1 MLPEEFAFFLF
12 YVLPENTGS
21 TTKNSRGAGR
31 SSNRKTSQIG
41 YMNSEQLTVDSGQ
54 LTVDSGSG
62 QWTVEQAGPPWRKKN
77 SEEQVGGVTG
87 EPPKLDI

>member
-31 SSNRKTSQIG
+31 SSNRKTSKIW

-54 LTVDSGSG
+54 WTVDSGQWTVDSG
-62 QWTVEQAGPPWRKKN
+62 QWTVEQTGAGPGKSSQMGMSR
-77 SEEQVGGVTG
+77 SG
-87 EPPKLDI
+87 

>member
-21 TTKNSRGAGR
+21 TTKKSRGAGR

-41 YMNSEQLTVDSGQ
+41 YMNSEQLTVDS
-54 LTVDSGSG
+54 
-62 QWTVEQAGPPWRKKN
+62 
-77 SEEQVGGVTG
+77 
-87 EPPKLDI
+87 